1 MSWSSEAEVWQEP
14 EILTFQ
20 KWPECATQRPNQG
33 FSALPLSGGVGCPAR
48 FPGPEDSWSGSAS
61 SWVSRAGSNFQKR
74 RTTQAELSSP
84 SGQAQGP
91 CPRPWGT
98 PLRVQRGQEGSFS
111 SRPGLLGRA
120 QWRLCRD
127 LPGQGTDFPLGF
139 LLGGQGG
146 EVIRFYQ
153 GVSRLL
159 HRLLLLEFTTSMVL
173 RLSSPC

>member
-1 MSWSSEAEVWQEP
+1 MLRDELVKEAEVWQEP

-84 SGQAQGP
+84 KWPGAGPLPQAVGNTTQGSA
-91 CPRPWGT
+91 RT
-98 PLRVQRGQEGSFS
+98 
-111 SRPGLLGRA
+111 
-120 QWRLCRD
+120 
-127 LPGQGTDFPLGF
+127 
-139 LLGGQGG
+139 GGQFLQPPRSVGQSAV
-146 EVIRFYQ
+146 ET
-153 GVSRLL
+153 L
-159 HRLLLLEFTTSMVL
+159 
-173 RLSSPC
+173 